1 MECRKMNFSSHLK
14 FKLDSN
20 LAIMPSKGTPYSAGW
35 DMYSAETVR
44 IKPNTRALI
53 STDIIVQL
61 PLNTYGQLKSKSS
74 MAYSGLDVCAG
85 VIDQDYR
92 GRVKVL
98 LHNSAIY
105 PEYLVNIGQ
114 QIAQLI
120 VIPIEPRVAIKVE
133 QTDETE
139 RGTGGFG
146 STGTYKRVC
155 KEETYGKPGCSKY

>member
-1 MECRKMNFSSHLK
+1 MVFSSHLK

-44 IKPNTRALI
+44 IQPNTRVLI
-53 STDIIVQL
+53 STDVIVQL
-61 PLNTYGQLKSKSS
+61 PFNTYGQLKSKSS
-74 MAYSGLDVCAG
+74 MAYAGLDVCAG

-105 PEYLVNIGQ
+105 PEYLVNVGQ

-120 VIPIEPRVAIKVE
+120 VIPIQPVVAIKVE
-133 QTDETE
+133 KTDETE
-139 RGTGGFG
+139 RGSGGFG
-146 STGTYKRVC
+146 STGSYKRVC
-155 KEETYGKPGCSKY
+155 KEETYGKPGCSKN